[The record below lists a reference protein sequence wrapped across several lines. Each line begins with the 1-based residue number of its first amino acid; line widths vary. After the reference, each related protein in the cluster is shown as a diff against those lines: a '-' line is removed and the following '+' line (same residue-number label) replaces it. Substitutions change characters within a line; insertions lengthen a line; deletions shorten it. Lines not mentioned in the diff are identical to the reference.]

1 MTTEFVFKVEMA
13 AGQPQREVPADG
25 FAVVAQPGSCWLV
38 FYRNNEEYWRA
49 NADSVVS
56 METKRELRR

>member
-13 AGQPQREVPADG
+13 AGQPQREVPADS

-38 FYRNNEEYWRA
+38 FYRNNAEYWRV
-49 NADSVVS
+49 NTNCVVS
-56 METKRELRR
+56 METKREQRQ